1 MEMIETNVAGVLVFS
16 PTVLKDERGYFM
28 EAFRREWLPNFD
40 FLQENESLS
49 KKGVLRGLH
58 YQTGEHS
65 QAKLLRCISGK
76 ILDVA
81 VDLRK
86 SSPTFGQHYKI
97 ELSEENKKQLFIP
110 RGFAHGFLTLSE
122 SAVISYKIDN
132 YYCREAEASIRFDDK
147 DLAID
152 WGGDKKTLILSDKDR
167 NATSF
172 SNAKLF
178 D

>member
-1 MEMIETNVAGVLVFS
+1 MKITETDISGVLVFS
-16 PTVLKDERGYFM
+16 PTVFEDERGYFM
-28 EAFRREWLPNFD
+28 EAFRSEWLPNFD

-58 YQTGEHS
+58 YQTASHS
-65 QAKLLRCISGK
+65 QAKLLRCVSGR

-122 SAVISYKIDN
+122 TAVISYKIDN
-132 YYCREAEASIRFDDK
+132 YYCREAEASIQFDDE

-152 WGGDKKTLILSDKDR
+152 WGVDKTTLILSDKDR
-167 NATSF
+167 NAIPF
-172 SNAKLF
+172 AKAKLF